1 MKTSKTILN
10 MAIGVL
16 FATGTTMSIA
26 QVQNDIVKLEGTTA
40 IVPNAGN
47 ALERELTPALREQA
61 RKIAILENKKL
72 DLEIEKVDLD
82 IVKTQQE
89 SLTISNPIG
98 AAFGNQM
105 ANMGMNIGLPGRAN
119 PLPAKVVD
127 ASNVANTPV
136 SPSVLPHISNDK
148 LSLPVSENIVKKE
161 NLSGE
166 ALDDSDK
173 SIRVLMIGGNEDDLK
188 AKIMHKKQGG
198 YVVGQGDILPNGKKV
213 VRVTSQFI
221 EVVPPNKK
229 TKSKIYVSGYP
240 SESEE
245 KALSSSGPNENRVAD
260 SASSPPP
267 SIPGMAN
274 AIPTPFGV
282 PIAGVPIVAS
292 PAPQQLLTPGQIR

>member
-105 ANMGMNIGLPGRAN
+105 ANMNIGLQGRAN
-119 PLPAKVVD
+119 PSPVKVVD
-127 ASNVANTPV
+127 ASNLENTPV
-136 SPSVLPHISNDK
+136 SPSVLPYISNDK

-173 SIRVLMIGGNEDDLK
+173 SIRVLMIGGNEDDLR

-198 YVVGQGDILPNGKKV
+198 YVVGKGDILPNGKKV

-245 KALSSSGPNENRVAD
+245 KALSSSGVNANLVAD

-282 PIAGVPIVAS
+282 PIAGIPMVAS

>member
-16 FATGTTMSIA
+16 FSTGATMSIA

-105 ANMGMNIGLPGRAN
+105 ANMNIGLQGRAN
-119 PLPAKVVD
+119 PSPVKVVD
-127 ASNVANTPV
+127 ASNLANTPV
-136 SPSVLPHISNDK
+136 SPSVLPSISNDK
-148 LSLPVSENIVKKE
+148 LSLPVSDNTVKKE

-198 YVVGQGDILPNGKKV
+198 YVVGKGDILPNGKKV

-221 EVVPPNKK
+221 EVSPPNKK
-229 TKSKIYVSGYP
+229 AKSKIYVSGYP

-245 KALSSSGPNENRVAD
+245 KVLSSSGTNANLVAD

-282 PIAGVPIVAS
+282 PIAGVPMVAS

>member
-26 QVQNDIVKLEGTTA
+26 QVQTDIVKLEGTTA

-105 ANMGMNIGLPGRAN
+105 ANMNIGLQGRAN
-119 PLPAKVVD
+119 PLPAKVID
-127 ASNVANTPV
+127 ASNLENTPV
-136 SPSVLPHISNDK
+136 SPSVLPYISNDK

-173 SIRVLMIGGNEDDLK
+173 SIRVLMIGGNEDDLR

-198 YVVGQGDILPNGKKV
+198 YVVGKGDILPNGKKV

-229 TKSKIYVSGYP
+229 NKSKIYVSGYP

-245 KALSSSGPNENRVAD
+245 KALSSSGVNANLVED

-282 PIAGVPIVAS
+282 PIAGVPIVNS